1 MAAKQHAAAAIGA
14 TTSANSRAT
23 GNEVHRALR
32 SYGVW
37 APHAVPSGD
46 KKRFWRA
53 STQGGYAADP
63 LPMERQT
70 TLAALGSSA
79 DMLVV
84 DDGALAFRHGSDLSA
99 LDIQAPGPSCTTGA
113 MGM

>member
-1 MAAKQHAAAAIGA
+1 
-14 TTSANSRAT
+14 
-23 GNEVHRALR
+23 
-32 SYGVW
+32 
-37 APHAVPSGD
+37 
-46 KKRFWRA
+46 
-53 STQGGYAADP
+53 
-63 LPMERQT
+63 MERQT